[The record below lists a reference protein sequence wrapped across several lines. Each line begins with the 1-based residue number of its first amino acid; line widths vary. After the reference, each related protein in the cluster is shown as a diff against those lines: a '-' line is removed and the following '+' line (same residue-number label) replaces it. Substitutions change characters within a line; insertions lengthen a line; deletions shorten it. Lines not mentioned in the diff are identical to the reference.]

1 MTQLI
6 DLGKIRFYF
15 AGLWSDSATYELNDV
30 VKYGG
35 NVYVYTY
42 ALASTG
48 HLPTDDNYWSLMI
61 EGLKFTGVYSPTT
74 EYKVGDGVAH
84 GGKVYISI
92 KTGSGQTP
100 PNAQYWS
107 QFADGIQ
114 YEAAF
119 VDTKNYQKNDV
130 VTYGGSV
137 YIAKQDG
144 VGNLPTVT
152 AYWDEFVSGI
162 DATGVWNQA
171 TQYKPNQLVA
181 YGARIYIS
189 QTNNVN
195 KIPSQNVSDWT
206 VFVDGVR
213 AMGTYSPT
221 TQYYINDIIVYGST
235 IYIAKGDTLGNTPSD
250 TTYWNVL
257 TSGFSYKGEWAAAN
271 EYLAGDVV
279 NWGGSTYL
287 TNIFHSSSA
296 DFATDLAGGKWT
308 KYNSGIRY
316 RGAWAAAT
324 LYVSGDVISDGENA
338 RIAIQDHTSGP
349 FLVDDEEYWDILA
362 KGATGLLPAQGGR
375 AGYVLTT
382 DGAEATFERDVTNL
396 YFGDGART
404 FIEGDA
410 ALTDVAL
417 AAAWDAEAFSQN
429 VVINNLDLTTGDGTA
444 QSADFIAYTT
454 GSTNDAGWADMG
466 FTGPDFSASE
476 FGVTGPSDAYVFGT
490 AQAPVTAT
498 VSNIA
503 LTNNEVTVTTQDP
516 HGFASG
522 KVVDIAG
529 VGATFNGRYTITGTP
544 TTTTFTYAK
553 TNADVPSAPTT
564 GTAVMYVGKGNL
576 VLATG
581 DTGSDNNI
589 VIAAG
594 GFASGREQITIIPD
608 TRVHIE
614 IDTNST
620 SASNGALT
628 VAGGAGITG
637 DVNIAGDLSVLG
649 NVDLQGVTKLPVGA
663 GATAFEASAGLTD
676 AVVIAAG
683 DSESYVQN
691 ALVNLGDGTSSSA
704 DYIAYSLEGNNMHG
718 WVDMGIT
725 NASFNDP
732 TYGVTGPHDGYIFMS
747 APDGTTGKG
756 NLVIA
761 TDNTGTDNKIVFAA
775 GGLGTGNEQMVI
787 TPNQNVHIEIETPS
801 TNATTGALTVVG
813 GVGIT
818 GDMSFDG
825 LLRTKGTI
833 FIGDGAEAFHD
844 AADLTNAKFVAEL
857 SGGPY
862 AQMAVHNPT
871 SSASTDII
879 VYASNGDDL
888 SGWIDMGVTGSTFS
902 QGAFGITG
910 PNDGYIFYEAPENTT
925 GDGNLVLATGANG
938 DVNAIVFAAGG
949 FTSGRTQMAIYPDV
963 NVHIDIDTP
972 STSPSTGALTV
983 IGGVGVQGDMNIQ
996 GDVNIAG
1003 QITFGGSGTVVET
1016 ENLAVVDPMIFVAN
1030 GQTSGDNVDF
1040 AFLGQSRSLRP
1051 TLVFGPYTTTN
1062 KSLTNNVATISTGNT
1077 AHQFEIGD
1085 TVVVAD
1091 IDTLTTYSTF
1101 FPIVRKRETIPLV
1114 TNYDANIVLVA
1125 RDGSNVATVTVD
1137 VAHGY
1142 QVGESVTITGA
1153 DSGYNGTFTIA
1164 SVTSNA
1170 FTFANTGL
1178 PDFANVSAG
1187 TTRVSR
1193 TTNYDYVTLTT
1204 SEPHDF
1210 VAGETVTVSGVN
1222 ALMNGSFSIYDVPSA
1237 TTFRYIQSGPAQT
1250 PTSSTGSVQ
1259 VARTVAP
1266 TFNGTH
1272 VITAVPTTKSFS
1284 FAKTA
1289 ADVTSSGTNKTFIN
1303 YVTSWSITNGVAT
1316 VILTNPPQENI
1327 GDSTVIQDVDPLI
1340 NDTLI
1345 VSAKSAVSPYSLS
1358 FEVPQDDVPSTTLV
1372 TTTTKTVTS
1381 RNRTA
1386 NVSTLTLSTNHDYI
1400 VGQQIVVAG
1409 VSASFNGTFIV
1420 TAIPAANKVSY
1431 AQTATTINET
1441 ASSGTVTTSKPNPGT
1456 TTLVLGSQG
1465 TATVSGPYRGSYTGL
1480 SRDHLT
1486 GHWWLFSGVETKP
1499 TSTIDFTTVTTNDL
1513 HIRDLYTTGG
1523 DIFSS
1528 NTTMNL
1534 VNDTVTTLNLA
1545 GAASTI
1551 NIGTNS
1557 GTITVGNPTIVG
1569 TQTAQTLW
1577 HTVATTVNFAGAA
1590 TTLNIAN
1597 TATAAQTVNM
1607 FTSSTGASTY
1617 NVATGATVSGSTR
1630 TINLGTNG
1638 VAGSTTNVN
1647 IGSTATQNSALTL
1660 PFATVNVG
1668 NAVTATSTYNIGTG
1682 ATASGTT
1689 KTVNIGTNGVSGST
1703 TNVSIGAADAT
1714 TTGTITLSGNT
1725 ITLTGG
1731 TTVQVSQDPTA
1742 GVDLAVATKRYVDQ
1756 RPTIISSNTTLVAR
1770 GNLRTSGVQSTGNY
1784 FVIPASGLTLTLPA
1798 SPALGDEVVIT
1809 DIAGTAFNTP
1819 VNIARNGQLIQ
1830 GLAEDMP
1837 FNVNNA
1843 SVRLM
1848 FSNTTYGWRII
1859 A

>member
-42 ALASTG
+42 ALSSTG
-48 HLPTDDNYWSLMI
+48 NLPTNDNYWSLMI
-61 EGLKFTGVYSPTT
+61 EGLKFTGVYSPSV

-84 GGKVYISI
+84 GGKVYISV

-114 YEAAF
+114 YEGAF
-119 VDTKNYQKNDV
+119 LDTRNYQKNDV

-152 AYWDEFVSGI
+152 AFWDEFVSGV

-181 YGARIYIS
+181 YGARVYIS
-189 QTNNVN
+189 NTNNVN
-195 KIPSQNVSDWT
+195 KVPSTNVSDWT

-213 AMGTYSPT
+213 AMGTYNSA
-221 TQYYINDIIVYGST
+221 TQYHINDIIVYGST
-235 IYIAKGDTLGNTPSD
+235 IYIAKVDTLGNTPSD

-257 TSGFSYKGEWAAAN
+257 TSGFSYKGNWAASN

-287 TNIFHSSSA
+287 TNSFHSSSA
-296 DFATDLAGGKWT
+296 DFATDLDGGKWT

-324 LYVSGDVISDGENA
+324 LYIEGDVISDGENA
-338 RIAIQDHTSGP
+338 RIAIEDHTSGP
-349 FLVDDEEYWDILA
+349 FLVDDEEYWDVLA

-382 DGAEATFERDVTNL
+382 DGSVATFERDVTNL

-410 ALTDVAL
+410 ALTDVAS
-417 AAAWDAEAFSQN
+417 AAAWDTDDFAQSAL
-429 VVINNLDLTTGDGTA
+429 INNGDGAAT
-444 QSADFIAYTT
+444 SADFIAYTT
-454 GSTNDAGWADMG
+454 GSTNTAGFADLG
-466 FTGPDFSASE
+466 FTGPNFESAE

-490 AQAPVTAT
+490 AQDKVVKTISARSLTSNVAT
-498 VSNIA
+498 IT
-503 LTNNEVTVTTQDP
+503 TNSA
-516 HGFASG
+516 HGFSIG
-522 KVVDIAG
+522 KTVDI
-529 VGATFNGRYTITGTP
+529 VGINATFNGRYVILATP

-553 TNADVPSAPTT
+553 TAANVASAATT
-564 GTAVMYVGKGNL
+564 GTATMYIGAGNL

-581 DTGSDNNI
+581 DTGYSNNI
-589 VIAAG
+589 VFAAG
-594 GFASGREQITIIPD
+594 GFASGNEQMIIIPD
-608 TRVHIE
+608 ERVHIE
-614 IDTNST
+614 IPTQST
-620 SASNGALT
+620 SATTGALT
-628 VAGGAGITG
+628 VVGGVGVTG
-637 DVNIAGDLSVLG
+637 DMNIAGDLSVLG

-663 GATAFEASAGLTD
+663 GATAFETSAALTD

-683 DSESYVQN
+683 NSDTYVQN

-704 DYIAYSLEGNNMHG
+704 DYIAYALEGDNTHG

-725 NASFNDP
+725 NLSFDDP

-747 APDGTTGKG
+747 APEGTTGAG

-761 TDNTGTDNKIVFAA
+761 TDNTGTENKIVFAA
-775 GGLGTGNEQMVI
+775 GGLGTGNEQMSI
-787 TPNQNVHIEIETPS
+787 TPNQNVHIEIATPS
-801 TNATTGALTVVG
+801 TNATNGALTVVG

-833 FIGDGAEAFHD
+833 FIGDGAEAFESD
-844 AADLTNAKFVAEL
+844 ADLTNAKFVAEL
-857 SGGPY
+857 AGGPY
-862 AQMAVHNPT
+862 AQMAIHNPT
-871 SSASTDII
+871 ASASTDMI
-879 VYASNGDDL
+879 VYASNGDDV

-910 PNDGYIFYEAPENTT
+910 PNDGYLFYEAPENTT

-938 DVNAIVFAAGG
+938 DVNAIIFAAGG

-963 NVHIDIDTP
+963 NVHVDINTP
-972 STSPSTGALTV
+972 STSPSTGAFTV
-983 IGGVGVQGDMNIQ
+983 IGGVGIQGDMNVA

-1040 AFLGQSRSLRP
+1040 AFLGQSRSIRP
-1051 TLVFGPYTTTN
+1051 SLVFGPYTTTN
-1062 KSLTNNVATISTGNT
+1062 KSLTSNVATLSTGNT
-1077 AHQFEIGD
+1077 AHSFEVGD
-1085 TVVVAD
+1085 TVVVTGV
-1091 IDTLTTYSTF
+1091 DTLTTYSTF
-1101 FPIVRKRETIPLV
+1101 FPIVRKRETIPLT
-1114 TNYDANIVLVA
+1114 TNYDKNIVLVS
-1125 RDGSNVATVTVD
+1125 RDAANVATITVD
-1137 VAHGY
+1137 AVHDY
-1142 QVGESVTITGA
+1142 LVGESVTISGA
-1153 DSGYNGTFTIA
+1153 DTGYNGTFTITA
-1164 SVTSNA
+1164 VSSNG
-1170 FTFANTGL
+1170 FSFANTGN

-1193 TTNYDYVTLTT
+1193 TTTLDYVTLTT
-1204 SEPHDF
+1204 SEAHDF
-1210 VAGETVTVSGVN
+1210 LAGESVVVSNVN
-1222 ALMNGSFSIYDVPSA
+1222 SLMNGTFTIYDVPSA
-1237 TTFRYIQSGPAQT
+1237 TTFRYIQAGATQT
-1250 PTSSTGSVQ
+1250 PTSSGGSVQ
-1259 VARTVAP
+1259 VARTVGT

-1289 ADVTSSGTNKTFIN
+1289 NNVVSSPTSKTFTN
-1303 YVTSWSITNGVAT
+1303 YVTSWAITGGVAT
-1316 VILTNPPQENI
+1316 VILTNPPQETV
-1327 GDSTVIQDVDPLI
+1327 GDSCVIQDVDPLI
-1340 NDTLI
+1340 NDTLM
-1345 VSAKSAVSPYSLS
+1345 VTARSTSVPYSLS

-1381 RNRTA
+1381 RNRTS

-1400 VGQQIVVAG
+1400 VGQQIVVTG

-1441 ASSGTVTTSKPNPGT
+1441 SSTGTITTSKPNPGT

-1465 TATVSGPYRGSYTGL
+1465 SATVSSPYRGSYTGL

-1523 DIFSS
+1523 DIYSS
-1528 NTTMNL
+1528 ATTMNL
-1534 VNDTVTTLNLA
+1534 LNETVDVLNIG
-1545 GAASTI
+1545 GAASSV
-1551 NIGTNS
+1551 NIGA
-1557 GTITVGNPTIVG
+1557 GTGTLTIKNPTVVG
-1569 TQTAQTLW
+1569 TMLTQNLW
-1577 HTVATTVNFAGAA
+1577 NTTATTLNFAGAA
-1590 TTLNIAN
+1590 TTLNVAN
-1597 TATAAQTVNM
+1597 DATAAQTVNM
-1607 FTSSTGASTY
+1607 FTASTGASTY
-1617 NVATGATVSGSTR
+1617 NVATGVTASGSTR
-1630 TINLGTNG
+1630 TINVGTNG
-1638 VAGSTTNVN
+1638 ASGSTTNVT
-1647 IGSTATQNSALTL
+1647 IGSATPQNATLTEN
-1660 PFATVNVG
+1660 FATVNIG
-1668 NAVTATSTYNIGTG
+1668 ASVTTASTYNVGTG
-1682 ATASGTT
+1682 ATASGVT

-1703 TNVSIGAADAT
+1703 TNVTIGAAAST
-1714 TTGTITLSGNT
+1714 STGTISLNANT
-1725 ITLTGG
+1725 VTLTGG

-1756 RPTIISSNTTLVAR
+1756 RPTIISTATTLVAR
-1770 GNLRTSGVQSTGNY
+1770 GNLRTSGVQSSGNY

-1798 SPALGDEVVIT
+1798 SPVLGDEVVIT

-1819 VNIARNGQLIQ
+1819 VNIARNGSLIQ

-1837 FNVNNA
+1837 FNINNA
-1843 SVRLM
+1843 SVRLV

>member
-6 DLGKIRFYF
+6 DLGKIRFFF
-15 AGLWSDSATYELNDV
+15 AGLWTDSATYELNDV

-42 ALASTG
+42 ALASQG
-48 HLPTDDNYWSLMI
+48 HLPTDEDYWSLMI
-61 EGLKFTGVYSPTT
+61 EGIRFVGSYSPTT
-74 EYKVGDGVAH
+74 EYRVGDGVAH

-92 KTGSGQTP
+92 KTGSGFTP
-100 PNAQYWS
+100 PNPVYWS

-114 YEAAF
+114 YEGTY
-119 VDTKNYQKNDV
+119 DNTRNYQKNDV
-130 VTYGGSV
+130 VVYGGSV

-144 VGNLPTVT
+144 VGNLPTAT
-152 AYWDEFVSGI
+152 THWDEFVSGV
-162 DATGVWNQA
+162 DATGVWNSA
-171 TQYKPNQLVA
+171 TAYKPNQLAA

-189 QTNNVN
+189 LTNNTN
-195 KIPSQNVSDWT
+195 KTPSSNPSDWAT
-206 VFVDGVR
+206 FVDGIRV
-213 AMGTYSPT
+213 AGVWNAE
-221 TQYYINDIIVYGST
+221 TQYHANDLVVYGST
-235 IYIAKGDTLGNTPSD
+235 VYIAKTDSLGHAPSD
-250 TTYWNVL
+250 INFFDVL
-257 TSGFSYKGEWAAAN
+257 TSGTTIKGIWEPSS

-279 NWGGSTYL
+279 NWGGSTYI
-287 TNIFHSSSA
+287 TSQFHSSGTSFAA
-296 DFATDLAGGKWT
+296 DRTAGKWT

-316 RGAWAAAT
+316 RGAWAADT
-324 LYVSGDVISDGENA
+324 FYIDGDVISDGENA
-338 RIAIQDHTSGP
+338 RIAIQDHTSSP
-349 FLVDDEEYWDILA
+349 YLIDDEEYWEILA
-362 KGATGLLPAQGGR
+362 KGATGLLPGQGGK

-382 DGAEATFERDVTNL
+382 DGAEASFERDVTNL
-396 YFGDGART
+396 YFGDGTRT
-404 FIEGDA
+404 FIEGPA
-410 ALTDVAL
+410 GLTDVAS
-417 AAAWDAEAFSQN
+417 AAAWDTTEFAQSAL
-429 VVINNLDLTTGDGTA
+429 INNGDGAAT
-444 QSADFIAYTT
+444 SADFIAYTT
-454 GSTNDAGWADMG
+454 GSTNGAGWADLG
-466 FTGPDFSASE
+466 FTGPSFETPE
-476 FGVTGPSDAYVFGT
+476 FGVTGPSDGYVFAT
-490 AQAPVTAT
+490 AQEPVEAT
-498 VSNIA
+498 ISARA
-503 LTNNEVTVTTQDP
+503 LTNNVVTITTAAD
-516 HGFASG
+516 HNYIVG
-522 KVVDIAG
+522 KTVKIDG
-529 VGATFNGRYTITGTP
+529 LGAPFNGNHVITSVP

-553 TNADVPSAPTT
+553 SNADIVSAAVP
-564 GTAVMYVGKGNL
+564 GTAVMYIGKGNL

-594 GFASGREQITIIPD
+594 GFAFGREQMVIIPD
-608 TRVHIE
+608 QEVHIE
-614 IDTNST
+614 IDTASINAST
-620 SASNGALT
+620 GALT
-628 VAGGAGITG
+628 VVGGVGVTG
-637 DVNIAGDLSVLG
+637 DMNIAGDLSVLG

-663 GATAFEASAGLTD
+663 GATAYEASAGLTD

-683 DSESYVQN
+683 NSESYVQN
-691 ALVNLGDGTSSSA
+691 ALVNLGDGLSSSA
-704 DYIAYSLEGNNMHG
+704 DYIAYAHEGNNVSG

-732 TYGVTGPHDGYIFMS
+732 TFGVTGPHDGYIFMS
-747 APDGTTGKG
+747 APDGTTGAG

-761 TDNTGTDNKIVFAA
+761 TDNTGTENKIVFAA
-775 GGLGTGNEQMVI
+775 GGLGTGNEQMTI
-787 TPNQNVHIEIETPS
+787 TPNQNVHIEIATPS
-801 TNATTGALTVVG
+801 TDASTGALTVIG

-833 FIGDGAEAFHD
+833 FVGDGAEAFHD

-862 AQMAVHNPT
+862 AQMAIHNPT
-871 SSASTDII
+871 SSASTDVI

-938 DVNAIVFAAGG
+938 DINAIVFAAGG

-972 STSPSTGALTV
+972 SISPSTGALTV
-983 IGGVGVQGDMNIQ
+983 IGGVGIQGDMNIA

-1040 AFLGQSRSLRP
+1040 AFLGQSRSIRP
-1051 TLVFGPYTTTN
+1051 NLVFGPYTTTN
-1062 KSLTNNVATISTGNT
+1062 KVLSNNVATLSTGQT
-1077 AHQFEIGD
+1077 AHQFEVGD

-1091 IDTLTTYSTF
+1091 VDTLTTYSTF

-1137 VAHGY
+1137 IAHGY

-1193 TTNYDYVTLTT
+1193 TTNFDYVTLTT

-1210 VAGETVTVSGVN
+1210 VAGETVVVSNV
-1222 ALMNGSFSIYDVPSA
+1222 ASVMNGSFPIYDVPSP
-1237 TTFRYIQSGPAQT
+1237 TTFRYIQTGPTQT
-1250 PTSSTGSVQ
+1250 PTSSGGSVQ
-1259 VARTVAP
+1259 VTRTVAP

-1272 VITAVPTTKSFS
+1272 VITATPTTKSFS

-1289 ADVTSSGTNKTFIN
+1289 ADVTSSGTTKTFIN

-1316 VILTNPPQENI
+1316 IVLTNPPTENI
-1327 GDSTVIQDVDPLI
+1327 GDACVIQDVDPLI
-1340 NDTLI
+1340 NDTLN
-1345 VSAKSAVSPYSLS
+1345 VTAKSSVVPYSLS

-1400 VGQQIVVAG
+1400 IGQQIVVAG

-1441 ASSGTVTTSKPNPGT
+1441 ASSGTITTSKPNPGT
-1456 TTLVLGSQG
+1456 TTLILGSQG

-1499 TSTIDFTTVTTNDL
+1499 TSTIDFNTVTTNDL
-1513 HIRDLYTTGG
+1513 HIRDLWTTGG
-1523 DIFSS
+1523 DIYSS
-1528 NTTMNL
+1528 ATTMNI

-1545 GAASTI
+1545 GAADTI
-1551 NIGTNS
+1551 NIGTSS
-1557 GTITVGNPTIVG
+1557 GTVTIKNPTIVG
-1569 TQTAQTLW
+1569 TQTTQNLW
-1577 HTVATTVNFAGAA
+1577 NTVATTINFAGAA
-1590 TTLNIAN
+1590 TTLNIGN

-1607 FTSSTGASTY
+1607 FTASTGSSTY
-1617 NVATGATVSGSTR
+1617 NLATAATVSGATR
-1630 TINLGTNG
+1630 TINVGTNG
-1638 VAGSTTNVN
+1638 VSGSTTNVT
-1647 IGSTATQNSALTL
+1647 IGSSAPQNATLTEN
-1660 PFATVNVG
+1660 FATVNMG
-1668 NAVTATSTYNIGTG
+1668 SSVTTTSTYNLGTG
-1682 ATASGTT
+1682 ATANATT
-1689 KTVNIGTNGVSGST
+1689 KTINIGTNGVSGST
-1703 TNVSIGAADAT
+1703 TNITLGSSAASSA
-1714 TTGTITLSGNT
+1714 TGTITMNANT
-1725 ITLTGG
+1725 V
-1731 TTVQVSQDPTA
+1731 TVAQDPNAAT
-1742 GVDLAVATKRYVDQ
+1742 DLAVATKRYADQ
-1756 RPTIISSNTTLVAR
+1756 RPTIVSSSTALVAR
-1770 GNLRTSGVQSTGNY
+1770 GASRTSGLTSTGNY
-1784 FVIPASGLTLTLPA
+1784 FVIPASGMTLTLPA
-1798 SPALGDEVVIT
+1798 APVLGDEVVIT
-1809 DIAGTAFNTP
+1809 DIAGTSFNTP
-1819 VNIARNGQLIQ
+1819 FTVSRNGKLIQ
-1830 GLAEDMP
+1830 GLQEDLI
-1837 FNVNNA
+1837 FNVANQT
-1843 SVRLM
+1843 VRLV
-1848 FSNTTYGWRII
+1848 FSNDTYGWRFM